1 MVDCS
6 DWFVGY
12 FNFVDVLLKVDE
24 DMFFMGL
31 SDGIICIVSIL
42 LNKMIGVIGEYVDFF
57 VECFVFLYDW
67 NILGSVFYDNILKF
81 WDVKYL
87 YEDDDVDEDVFEVN
101 VVLVGVFI
109 IIIV

>member
-1 MVDCS
+1 
-6 DWFVGY
+6 
-12 FNFVDVLLKVDE
+12 
-24 DMFFMGL
+24 MGL